1 MFDAF
6 LQGLM
11 LVFQWPAIGF
21 VVLGTLLGI
30 WLSAVPGLGGIIG
43 IVILLPFTF
52 SMDPVSAFAL
62 LLGLYAV
69 TGQGDTITAIMM
81 GVPGTVAGQATILD
95 GYPLAKQGQASRAFG
110 AAFFVSAAGGV
121 IGSLLLAA
129 SLPLVQPVVL
139 LFGAPEVF
147 MLGVLGVVMVGSL
160 SGKSLLNGLAAA
172 MLGILFST
180 VGYAETVAVPRY
192 WFGTTYLLENFPLVP
207 AVLGFFA
214 IPQLL
219 ELASRGETIAR
230 VTPGKD
236 HAAQLWQG
244 VTDVFK
250 NWWLSLRC
258 IAIGVYI
265 GILPGLG
272 PAMSDWMAYGHAVQS
287 AKDKSKFGKG
297 DIRGVIAPECATA
310 ATRPGDLIPT
320 VAFGVPGSF
329 ACAILLGALLI
340 QGLRPGPDM
349 LGPKLPITFSMVWT
363 MILANILAA
372 GILMLWTRQVAKVAF
387 INGHLIVPAVIAF
400 VLMGSFLDG
409 ASYGDWI
416 TCIGMGLLGYWFQ
429 RAGWARPPFVLAFVL
444 GPILETNFH
453 ISNRAYRW
461 AQLARQ
467 ADRAGAARHRGV
479 HLDHDRARGH
489 QVAPRGRR
497 AGGDGGG
504 HRRQPALLAAARR
517 AAPRRVRDRRRHGA
531 QMAAGGE
538 GVPAGRLRAR
548 RNVRRLVRV
557 ARPRR
562 GEGRDPARRIA
573 RRCGTRL
580 GGAGDAVPRRRA
592 GRVFGGGPDRVLPRR
607 PDRRAGAVHGG
618 LSVALG
624 PLQLEDLPRLHGGG
638 RRLHLGLLRQAAA
651 RPLARYV
658 VVRLDARSHHSVRPE

>member
-147 MLGVLGVVMVGSL
+147 RLGVLGVVMVGSL

-236 HAAQLWQG
+236 HNAQLWQG
-244 VTDVFK
+244 VTDVLK

-363 MILANILAA
+363 MIVANILAA
-372 GILMLWTRQVAKVAF
+372 GILMMWTRQVAKVAF
-387 INGHLIVPAVIAF
+387 IDGHLIVPAVIAF

-453 ISNRAYRW
+453 ISNRAYDGLNW
-461 AQLARQ
+461 LGKPIVLVLIAIVVFTLIMIA
-467 ADRAGAARHRGV
+467 RGV
-479 HLDHDRARGH
+479 IKS
-489 QVAPRGRR
+489 RR
-497 AGGDGGG
+497 AGDAPVETGEGTDDNPLFSLPLG
-504 HRRQPALLAAARR
+504 ALLLVVFVIAGVMALKWPLEVKEFPLVACVPGAMFAAWCVWRDRAEARAAIQRAGSLVAAVRASAEQAMLSRAAA
-517 AAPRRVRDRRRHGA
+517 
-531 QMAAGGE
+531 
-538 GVPAGRLRAR
+538 
-548 RNVRRLVRV
+548 LV
-557 ARPRR
+557 
-562 GEGRDPARRIA
+562 GY
-573 RRCGTRL
+573 L
-580 GGAGDAVPRRRA
+580 
-592 GRVFGGGPDRVLPRR
+592 
-607 PDRRAGAVHGG
+607 
-618 LSVALG
+618 
-624 PLQLEDLPRLHGGG
+624 
-638 RRLHLGLLRQAAA
+638 
-651 RPLARYV
+651 V
-658 VVRLDARSHHSVRPE
+658 VVLIVSYLAGQIAALALFMAVYLWRWGHYNWKICLGYTAVGVAFIWGFYDRLLHVHWLDTLLFG